1 MKKLILVLICISLF
15 KTTAF
20 ATKKENLNSINIMNN
35 KNNIEKDIEKI
46 LNNVEKFKDSFGY
59 NDSLK
64 KLETV
69 NKNVLSLYNSF
80 VKIKKIL
87 PNAIISNDTEEVISL
102 EKYIITLISAVL
114 LKEQISLAASS
125 LCAIKKSSEYEKIN
139 IDLKNKIENFLKE
152 HYKNCF
158 DLKKYSSIID
168 KIFEEINL
176 KISSVPI
183 TNRKELNNKKNKNKT
198 KIIKKLLENELELLE
213 NKRTLMCFV
222 EDYVN
227 KFSEFYDSY
236 IASDLNY
243 KISEEFK
250 IFLKN
255 LFRILDIEQT
265 YIEYFNSLINIITE
279 NGYKLTDNEIDILQE
294 TNDYF
299 YKIKEIDEKK
309 QDIINVMSSP
319 VFNLSNAKEKVIYE
333 IDLFFD
339 SFKEKDSM
347 IFIDSIKTLKNSL
360 CEMDINTLKEIQE
373 LEKNDYDGDTI
384 TCDRDTL
391 EKIRIQLTN
400 IKNFK
405 LKFKKPF
412 KDIKNQIERLN
423 LEKEYE
429 EKIKKVEEI
438 FNNCEKV
445 KQYYDIHNSI
455 VDDLKNKNKIEIE
468 YQNQLA
474 IAVTLWNKNKDILKS
489 KKENFEKILKNL
501 KYCTKDFLENEIC
514 VLDAILKDLKYFYNG
529 KIAYSKEKVED
540 CYNEKTIKDFKN
552 VVREYHTYY
561 EFFKNARETF
571 FAEFENLKNVSQ

>member
-59 NDSLK
+59 DDSLK
-64 KLETV
+64 KLEKV
-69 NKNVLSLYNSF
+69 NKSILSLYNSF
-80 VKIKKIL
+80 AKIKKIL

-125 LCAIKKSSEYEKIN
+125 LYAIKKSSEYEKIN

-279 NGYKLTDNEIDILQE
+279 NGYKLTDKEIDVLKE

-309 QDIINVMSSP
+309 QDIINVINSP
-319 VFNLSNAKEKVIYE
+319 IFNLSNAKEKVIYE

-405 LKFKKPF
+405 LKFKKTF
-412 KDIKNQIERLN
+412 KEIKDQIERLN

-429 EKIKKVEEI
+429 EKIQKVEEI

-474 IAVTLWNKNKDILKS
+474 IAVTLWNKNKEILKS

-514 VLDAILKDLKYFYNG
+514 VLDTILKDLKYFYNG

-571 FAEFENLKNVSQ
+571 STEFENLKNVSH

>member
-15 KTTAF
+15 KTTVF

-35 KNNIEKDIEKI
+35 ENNIEKDIEKI

-59 NDSLK
+59 DNSLK
-64 KLETV
+64 KLEKV
-69 NKNVLSLYNSF
+69 NKSILSLYNSF

-279 NGYKLTDNEIDILQE
+279 NGYKLTDKEIDVLKE

-412 KDIKNQIERLN
+412 KDIKDQIERLN

-429 EKIKKVEEI
+429 EKIQKVEEI

-474 IAVTLWNKNKDILKS
+474 IAVALWNKNKEILKS
-489 KKENFEKILKNL
+489 KKENFEKILKDL
-501 KYCTKDFLENEIC
+501 KYCNEDFLENEIC
-514 VLDAILKDLKYFYNG
+514 VLDTILKDLKYFYNG

>member
-15 KTTAF
+15 KTTVF
-20 ATKKENLNSINIMNN
+20 ATKKENLNSINIINN
-35 KNNIEKDIEKI
+35 ENNIEKDIEKI
-46 LNNVEKFKDSFGY
+46 LNNVEKFKDDFGY
-59 NDSLK
+59 DNSLK
-64 KLETV
+64 KLEKV
-69 NKNVLSLYNSF
+69 NKSILSLYNSF

-102 EKYIITLISAVL
+102 EKYIITLISAIL

-125 LCAIKKSSEYEKIN
+125 LCTIKKSSEYEKIN
-139 IDLKNKIENFLKE
+139 IDLKNKIENFLKK

-265 YIEYFNSLINIITE
+265 YIEYFNSLISIITE

-412 KDIKNQIERLN
+412 KEIKDQIERLN
-423 LEKEYE
+423 LEKEYK
-429 EKIKKVEEI
+429 EKIQKVEEI

-501 KYCTKDFLENEIC
+501 KYCNEDFLENEIS

-571 FAEFENLKNVSQ
+571 FAEFENL

>member
-15 KTTAF
+15 KTTVF
-20 ATKKENLNSINIMNN
+20 ATKKENLNSINIINN
-35 KNNIEKDIEKI
+35 ENNIEKDIEKI
-46 LNNVEKFKDSFGY
+46 LNNVEKFKDDFGY
-59 NDSLK
+59 DNSLK
-64 KLETV
+64 KLEKV
-69 NKNVLSLYNSF
+69 NKSILSLYNSF

-102 EKYIITLISAVL
+102 EKYIITLISAIL

-125 LCAIKKSSEYEKIN
+125 LCTIKKSSEYEKIN

-198 KIIKKLLENELELLE
+198 KIIKKLLENELDLLE
-213 NKRTLMCFV
+213 NKRTFMCFV

-227 KFSEFYDSY
+227 KFSEFYNSY

-423 LEKEYE
+423 LEKEYK
-429 EKIKKVEEI
+429 EKIQKVEEI

-501 KYCTKDFLENEIC
+501 KYCNEDFLENEIS